1 MPQVDGSIRI
11 GTEITTKQA
20 EKELKQLES
29 SIKQSASEISRL
41 QKEMEN
47 VKTPTKQY
55 ESLQHAI
62 NTSKT
67 ELETFV
73 EEQKRLSDKGI
84 GKGIDK
90 KYLAASETVK
100 RLKSELQQAIEIGDK
115 DAYLGIEDSLNR
127 AKSVLQEMMSKN
139 PRPLGD
145 IAYYYSIDKKIED
158 LKNNISLTESEME
171 KLEESG
177 KAFTLGEGSE
187 EKAAKIKELTEQM
200 AADTQRQSE
209 LQSALAAEEERLA
222 DIKAN
227 AAVSDQQIVELL
239 ERREQLTKEIA
250 DMESAGLGYGYREY
264 DSAQQEL
271 SSINNQMREYKNN
284 LATVPERFSHMYK
297 SAQRAF
303 NALGRGISKSGGLL
317 SLLKNSADK
326 TFQTVSEG
334 AKQST
339 GLISTFARRL
349 KGLAASA
356 FIFNLI
362 SKGFSSMVSSMK
374 TGFTNL
380 MGYSNSFANSIQS
393 IKNSLSTMG
402 NQIAAAFA
410 PIIQAVIP
418 WLNQLISVLSVAMS
432 YVSQFIAALTGK
444 GTYIRA
450 KKVQDAYGASLGG
463 TTKKEEEVANNA
475 DDMSDALDDSAK
487 SAKKV
492 RGALAAFDDLDVLEK
507 QDESTDA
514 AADKIKDLNNQLKDL
529 GSGAGGDMGDLF
541 EEVPIEGSI
550 FDAVEKLKDILAQL
564 FTPLKE
570 AWEREGEFVMDSWK
584 YALKEIWQL
593 IKDIGRD
600 FLTMWNQDA
609 TVRMFADILHIV
621 GDIGLVIGNIANA
634 LDEAWNENQTGLR
647 ILENIRDIFAVII
660 KNIREAADFTVE
672 WSKTLDFSPLLE
684 SVEHLTRALVPFAD
698 FVSGTLADFYTEFL
712 LPLASW
718 TLSEDGIPRLIN
730 ILGDFMDAVDWEA
743 LRTSLRNLYS
753 ALEPYAEN
761 VAEGLINF
769 LEEVKNFGVDFLN
782 SLPGPIQKL
791 ADALKSGD
799 PEKVRS
805 WATTLLEFI
814 VSVKALKTAF
824 EGFEIVKSGL
834 ALFGTGGMAST
845 IASTAPEAAEGIS
858 LLATAFGYL
867 TTTLSS
873 LAAASVLIDP
883 FLNDLG
889 IAAGANGQQVDT
901 LADRYDGLGGK
912 INVVKDFLS
921 LGSNAMEGFGLN
933 ASNTAGQIGA
943 LETVMNNIADGMIY
957 TDSQL
962 EKLRT
967 RFGLTDEDIE
977 MLRQSMLDTNEPLR
991 QLADD
996 FGLFD
1001 ASVETLQGIQTGMKL
1016 LEDGTLSASEAFD
1029 EFSKPMWGMNDAALN
1044 FFQSISDGSISLDG
1058 YQSKLNETSQTVNEF
1073 SENMKEVGGNIAG
1086 GITQGFE
1093 NADVETPVRGFFR
1106 SVLDSLSSVFDMH
1119 SPAKN
1124 MEPSGENIMLGVLEG
1139 FKNCFGMVK
1148 EVVSEFFQNMELS
1161 FSENLQNLQVFFI
1174 EAWSN
1179 LYESTVET
1187 WTLIQEY
1194 FTEFWKLFI
1203 ESLTETWE
1211 EILLIFTENFEQVQL
1226 LFEDFITFLNE
1237 IFIVSWLEAWTL
1249 AGQQY
1254 QTFHDLLTMLTKAIQ
1269 EMFTLFMKKIQELV
1283 NTMWKNAWNNAKN
1296 IFVEFKN
1303 NVEELS
1309 NNIREIIQSL
1319 FDFVMSLIAQM
1330 LAGLESVAAKAASL
1344 SSGGFSLG
1352 GGGGA
1357 APAAASY
1364 SAQSFAAY
1372 TADLPH
1378 LASGSVLRGGNP
1390 FMAILNDQPRG
1401 QTNIE
1406 APLSTIEQA
1415 VKNVINRQGYNRE
1428 SVPVN
1433 INLNYDGETF
1443 ARLSISDI
1451 LSELARQG
1459 YDVDVL
1465 GVT

>member
-1 MPQVDGSIRI
+1 MPQYDGSIRI
-11 GTEITTKQA
+11 NTEINTKGG
-20 EKELKQLES
+20 KESLSSLKHAIEGTAKE
-29 SIKQSASEISRL
+29 IKNLQSKMNALKDQKIPTQEYQNL
-41 QKEMEN
+41 QKELEIATKEMDKMLSQDKKLADIDAKIKSLSHSSAEYAA
-47 VKTPTKQY
+47 KIKEAAEQKIPTKEY
-55 ESLQHAI
+55 SDI
-62 NTSKT
+62 
-67 ELETFV
+67 
-73 EEQKRLSDKGI
+73 QK
-84 GKGIDK
+84 
-90 KYLAASETVK
+90 
-100 RLKSELQQAIEIGDK
+100 QIE
-115 DAYLGIEDSLNR
+115 
-127 AKSVLQEMMSKN
+127 
-139 PRPLGD
+139 
-145 IAYYYSIDKKIED
+145 
-158 LKNNISLTESEME
+158 LTEKKLFSLYDRQERFLSTGE
-171 KLEESG
+171 KESSSAYKRMVYDAEQLDIKLRQAEADMKSLVDSG
-177 KAFTLGEGSE
+177 KAFTLGTD
-187 EKAAKIKELTEQM
+187 TEQYKNLF
-200 AADTQRQSE
+200 TKYEQVNQE
-209 LQSALAAEEERLA
+209 LEKQKNIHS
-222 DIKAN
+222 
-227 AAVSDQQIVELL
+227 
-239 ERREQLTKEIA
+239 EIA
-250 DMESAGLGYGYREY
+250 QKQADAVQKTIELKSQISQLVKEGKDFTLGKDTDEY
-264 DSAQQEL
+264 ANLSRQLQYEENALKNLVSQYKKLEL
-271 SSINNQMREYKNN
+271 EQG
-284 LATVPERFSHMYK
+284 TVSERFSRMK
-297 SAQRAF
+297 DSAKKAF
-303 NALGRGISKSGGLL
+303 NAVASGTKKSGGLFSAFASRFKGLAL
-317 SLLKNSADK
+317 SLL
-326 TFQTVSEG
+326 
-334 AKQST
+334 
-339 GLISTFARRL
+339 
-349 KGLAASA
+349 
-356 FIFNLI
+356 IFNQI
-362 SKGFSSMVSSMK
+362 SKAFNNMISGMK
-374 TGFTNL
+374 QGFTNF
-380 MGYSNSFANSIQS
+380 MNYSDSFSNSVQGM
-393 IKNSLSTMG
+393 KNSMSTLG
-402 NQIAAAFA
+402 NQMAATFA
-410 PIIQAVIP
+410 PIVQMIIP
-418 WLNQLISVLSVAMS
+418 WLTKLVSAISTAMTYVA
-432 YVSQFIAALTGK
+432 QFIAILGGK
-444 GTYIRA
+444 STFTRA
-450 KKVQDAYGASLGG
+450 KQVQDSYNKALGGTAAAAKRAYGAL
-463 TTKKEEEVANNA
+463 
-475 DDMSDALDDSAK
+475 AK
-487 SAKKV
+487 
-492 RGALAAFDDLDVLEK
+492 FDDLDVLQKKE
-507 QDESTDA
+507 DDA
-514 AADKIKDLNNQLKDL
+514 T
-529 GSGAGGDMGDLF
+529 GGAGDAIGGLF
-541 EEVPIEGSI
+541 EEAPVDRSML
-550 FDAVEKLKDILAQL
+550 DAVKKLKNILMQL
-564 FTPLKE
+564 FEPLKK
-570 AWEREGEFVMDSWK
+570 AWEQEGKFVMKAWK
-584 YALKEIWQL
+584 YALDEIGKL

-718 TLSEDGIPRLIN
+718 ALSEDGIPRLIN

-743 LRTSLRNLYS
+743 LRTSLKNLYS

-761 VAEGLINF
+761 VAEGLIDF

-867 TTTLSS
+867 TATLSS

-1001 ASVETLQGIQTGMKL
+1001 ASVETLQGIQTGMEL

-1161 FSENLQNLQVFFI
+1161 FSENLQNLQVFFT

-1211 EILLIFTENFEQVQL
+1211 EILLLFTENWEEIRI
-1226 LFEDFITFLNE
+1226 LFEDFLLFLNE
-1237 IFIVSWLEAWTL
+1237 VFLVSWLETWTM
-1249 AGQQY
+1249 AGQEY
-1254 QTFHDLLTMLTKAIQ
+1254 QTFNDLLTVLTKAIQ
-1269 EMFTLFMKKIQELV
+1269 NMLTLFMKQIEVLIKSTWK
-1283 NTMWKNAWNNAKN
+1283 NSWKNAENL
-1296 IFVEFKN
+1296 FEEFKN

-1344 SSGGFSLG
+1344 SGGGFSL

-1364 SAQSFAAY
+1364 SAQNFSAFM
-1372 TADLPH
+1372 DNVPH
-1378 LASGSVLRGGNP
+1378 LASGSVIRGGNP
-1390 FMAILNDQPRG
+1390 FMAILGDQRIG
-1401 QTNIE
+1401 QTNVE
-1406 APLSTIEQA
+1406 APAGLIKDMVKEGIREEMGNFQINGGQVKIAVQVNGADLAQVTLDDFLSEMG
-1415 VKNVINRQGYNRE
+1415 RQGYN
-1428 SVPVN
+1428 VD
-1433 INLNYDGETF
+1433 L
-1443 ARLSISDI
+1443 L
-1451 LSELARQG
+1451 G
-1459 YDVDVL
+1459 Y
-1465 GVT
+1465 T